1 MELDAE
7 GAFVERDA
15 VLLQQADGLAG
26 DGGGRVDDLDP
37 GAGDGLDD
45 RPQERI
51 VRATEDDA
59 VRACVQQGLQRG
71 FHGRIGLRAVQ
82 GAVFHELHEAFA
94 HVFDDMDIV
103 LEAAFRLQ
111 VLGAFERP
119 GRGEDADHAG
129 FRAQGGGLHGRFHPH
144 EGYVRIFFAE
154 GGDGGRRGGVAG
166 DDDDVGPLAQQEVRD
181 GAGAVPDEV
190 GRLVP
195 VRAVGVVRIID
206 IALVREQ
213 FHDLP
218 VHRQAARARIEYA
231 DGCHTLT
238 NIREILKKLAGVK
251 AWVTDFQKAAS
262 LVDDLDVL
270 YDFAKDSVSGSEDE
284 AVETDETR
292 ELDATFAK
300 AVEAVEALELKNML
314 GNEGDNL
321 GAVLTINSGAGGT
334 EANDWSSML
343 MRMYLRWGE
352 RNGYKMTVT
361 SLLEGEEAGIKS
373 ATIEVEGDYAYGYLK
388 AENGVHR
395 LVRISPF
402 NAQGKRQTTFS
413 SVFVYPLVDDSIHIE
428 INPGD
433 LEWDTFRSGGHGGQ
447 NVNKVETGV
456 RVRHIPSG
464 IMVENTETR
473 SQQDNRQRALLIL
486 KSRLY
491 DIELKK
497 RQEKQAELEGQ
508 KKRIEWGSQ
517 IRNYVLHPYKLVK
530 DLRTGYST
538 ADTQGVLDGDL
549 NEFMK
554 TFLMGNGAAVTDVDD
569 DLD

>member
-1 MELDAE
+1 MISLDQIK
-7 GAFVERDA
+7 D
-15 VLLQQADGLAG
+15 LQQRLS
-26 DGGGRVDDLDP
+26 
-37 GAGDGLDD
+37 
-45 RPQERI
+45 
-51 VRATEDDA
+51 T
-59 VRACVQQGLQRG
+59 
-71 FHGRIGLRAVQ
+71 
-82 GAVFHELHEAFA
+82 
-94 HVFDDMDIV
+94 
-103 LEAAFRLQ
+103 LEAC
-111 VLGAFERP
+111 
-119 GRGEDADHAG
+119 
-129 FRAQGGGLHGRFHPH
+129 
-144 EGYVRIFFAE
+144 
-154 GGDGGRRGGVAG
+154 
-166 DDDDVGPLAQQEVRD
+166 
-181 GAGAVPDEV
+181 
-190 GRLVP
+190 
-195 VRAVGVVRIID
+195 ID
-206 IALVREQ
+206 IPGKRKDVEAKTQESLAPD
-213 FHDLP
+213 FWDDP
-218 VHRQAARARIEYA
+218 KAAEVF
-231 DGCHTLT
+231 
-238 NIREILKKLAGVK
+238 LKKLAGVK
-251 AWVTDFQKAAS
+251 SWVSDFDKAKVA
-262 LVDDLDVL
+262 VEDLDVL
-270 YDFAKDSVSGSEDE
+270 YEFAKDSLGGGDEESMETAETAELASGFKS
-284 AVETDETR
+284 A
-292 ELDATFAK
+292 LD
-300 AVEAVEALELKNML
+300 AVEALELRNML
-314 GNEGDNL
+314 GGEGDNL

-334 EANDWSSML
+334 EANDWSAML

-373 ATIEVEGDYAYGYLK
+373 ATIEVDGDYAYGYLK

-428 INPGD
+428 INPSD

-554 TFLMGNGAAVTDVDD
+554 TYLMGNGAAVTDTD